1 MENYQK
7 EFESYMILITSL
19 KSGYFAV
26 KDELESDTVQ
36 RWRSSSSMTSFLS
49 DYGFTSMITGSNT
62 LFSGTVYCDY
72 AMIYIH
78 YVLEMISNVKY
89 TV

>member
-1 MENYQK
+1 
-7 EFESYMILITSL
+7 MILITSL
-19 KSGYFAV
+19 NSCYFAV
-26 KDELESDTVQ
+26 KDELESDTNMATM
-36 RWRSSSSMTSFLS
+36 SMGPFSSSMTSFLT
-49 DYGFTSMITGSNT
+49 DYGFTSMITGSST

-78 YVLEMISNVKY
+78 YVLEMISNIKY